1 MSDKNRI
8 LIVDDD
14 EVVRWSYLRSLQ
26 SVSCNVAAASD
37 GEEALQ
43 TMEQNPFDVV
53 LLDMRMPGQ
62 DGLSVLRTIKQ
73 KWPESEV
80 VIITGYPTVD
90 SAKEAV
96 RLGAYDYVAK
106 PVGPQDV
113 INVTDGAM
121 TRKQWAL
128 RRVPEDSEPRAAPAR
143 PEEPRHTFKQQTR
156 HQRVFEKEKVMT
168 ASRKVLVVDDDP
180 VVRKSFDRVLSSKG
194 YAVITAENGEEAMRK
209 LNEEKYDARLHRHP
223 HARHERAR
231 GGRTGQGAQAV
242 DPGGDHHRLRH
253 RCRRSPRQGR
263 RRRRAS
269 CTSRCLPR

>member
-14 EVVRWSYLRSLQ
+14 ETVRRSYLRSLE
-26 SVSCNVAAASD
+26 SISNNIEAASD

-43 TMEQNPFDVV
+43 TMERKPFDVV

-80 VIITGYPTVD
+80 VIITGYPTVA

-113 INVTDGAM
+113 INVTDGAI

-128 RRVPEDSEPRAAPAR
+128 QRVPD
-143 PEEPRHTFKQQTR
+143 TT
-156 HQRVFEKEKVMT
+156 
-168 ASRKVLVVDDDP
+168 
-180 VVRKSFDRVLSSKG
+180 
-194 YAVITAENGEEAMRK
+194 
-209 LNEEKYDARLHRHP
+209 
-223 HARHERAR
+223 
-231 GGRTGQGAQAV
+231 GGACQA
-242 DPGGDHHRLRH
+242 
-253 RCRRSPRQGR
+253 
-263 RRRRAS
+263 
-269 CTSRCLPR
+269 

>member
-1 MSDKNRI
+1 MADNNRI

-14 EVVRWSYLRSLQ
+14 ETVRWSYLRSLE
-26 SVSCNVAAASD
+26 SISCNVASARD

-43 TMEQNPFDVV
+43 TMERNPFDVV
-53 LLDMRMPGQ
+53 LLDLRMPGQ

-113 INVTDGAM
+113 VNVTDGAM

-128 RRVPEDSEPRAAPAR
+128 HRVPDEADAGNGSRAA
-143 PEEPRHTFKQQTR
+143 
-156 HQRVFEKEKVMT
+156 
-168 ASRKVLVVDDDP
+168 
-180 VVRKSFDRVLSSKG
+180 
-194 YAVITAENGEEAMRK
+194 
-209 LNEEKYDARLHRHP
+209 
-223 HARHERAR
+223 
-231 GGRTGQGAQAV
+231 
-242 DPGGDHHRLRH
+242 
-253 RCRRSPRQGR
+253 
-263 RRRRAS
+263 
-269 CTSRCLPR
+269 

>member
-1 MSDKNRI
+1 MTDRNRI

-14 EVVRWSYLRSLQ
+14 DVVRQSYLRSLQ
-26 SVSCNVAAASD
+26 SISCNVATAGD
-37 GEEALQ
+37 GEAALQ
-43 TMEQNPFDVV
+43 SMERDPFDAV

-113 INVTDGAM
+113 INVADGAI

-128 RRVPEDSEPRAAPAR
+128 RRVAGETGSAAR
-143 PEEPRHTFKQQTR
+143 ETQGTYSKQ
-156 HQRVFEKEKVMT
+156 
-168 ASRKVLVVDDDP
+168 
-180 VVRKSFDRVLSSKG
+180 
-194 YAVITAENGEEAMRK
+194 
-209 LNEEKYDARLHRHP
+209 
-223 HARHERAR
+223 
-231 GGRTGQGAQAV
+231 
-242 DPGGDHHRLRH
+242 
-253 RCRRSPRQGR
+253 
-263 RRRRAS
+263 
-269 CTSRCLPR
+269 

>member
-1 MSDKNRI
+1 MTDNNRI

-14 EVVRWSYLRSLQ
+14 ETVRWSYLRSLQ
-26 SVSCNVAAASD
+26 GISCNIATAGN
-37 GEEALQ
+37 GEEALE

-113 INVTDGAM
+113 INVADAAM

-128 RRVPEDSEPRAAPAR
+128 RRVPKKTDADSGACAA
-143 PEEPRHTFKQQTR
+143 
-156 HQRVFEKEKVMT
+156 
-168 ASRKVLVVDDDP
+168 
-180 VVRKSFDRVLSSKG
+180 
-194 YAVITAENGEEAMRK
+194 
-209 LNEEKYDARLHRHP
+209 
-223 HARHERAR
+223 
-231 GGRTGQGAQAV
+231 
-242 DPGGDHHRLRH
+242 
-253 RCRRSPRQGR
+253 
-263 RRRRAS
+263 
-269 CTSRCLPR
+269 